1 MSPPKDSD
9 LINPSLSPKDKV
21 KVNEKES
28 ELAPPL
34 ENHVRGMS
42 FSQSSQIQLTFRT
55 FRYEASEGRI
65 IGMSPF
71 TPSRPRLW
79 RSKGRISLPVPL
91 HEWIQLELSTTDIQ
105 EPTPNPVSTPLATKK
120 NRLGAT
126 PEHTHT
132 EREEDDVVNS
142 SGSGSGGG
150 SGTRK
155 KEKET
160 NNVGEVRRKVQEMT
174 WKEGQGQGPPPSAE
188 QEDGKDLKRKT
199 LERNESS
206 TLEPNTSPK
215 KAKETP
221 SVRPSSS
228 SYGQ

>member
-1 MSPPKDSD
+1 M
-9 LINPSLSPKDKV
+9 
-21 KVNEKES
+21 
-28 ELAPPL
+28 A
-34 ENHVRGMS
+34 
-42 FSQSSQIQLTFRT
+42 
-55 FRYEASEGRI
+55 
-65 IGMSPF
+65 
-71 TPSRPRLW
+71 
-79 RSKGRISLPVPL
+79 
-91 HEWIQLELSTTDIQ
+91 DIQ

-132 EREEDDVVNS
+132 EREEDDVVHS
-142 SGSGSGGG
+142 SGSGVGSGSGSG
-150 SGTRK
+150 SGPGK

-174 WKEGQGQGPPPSAE
+174 WKEGQGQGPPPSSAE

-206 TLEPNTSPK
+206 TLEPHTSPK
-215 KAKETP
+215 KVKETP

-228 SYGQ
+228 PYGQ